1 FSAKQ
6 ADLSAGA
13 NITDIGL
20 YIQNNRPNNV
30 SIVSAGGDIIAYDPQ
45 SPLQRQAQSGNTLNL
60 SVPLQSGDIQ
70 ISGPGTLE
78 VLAGGNVDLGNG
90 ANNSDGTG
98 VGITSIANAR
108 NPSLPSQGADL
119 VVGAGVKLP
128 MGLSSPDG
136 LALQNFTT
144 TLLAGAQGATYLSVL
159 SDAMTYSGAPLPGNI
174 SAASFAPGSTDL
186 SQEER
191 ANLELQLFYL
201 VLTETGINHNKVGKP
216 EYGSYAQGEKA
227 ISTIFGNASAHANVS
242 TWARDI
248 ATKSGGNINILIPSG
263 ALTLQTQ
270 SAGTP
275 PLAPPGIVTDAG
287 GSINIYSR
295 DDISIGISRIFT
307 LRGGDILIWSDK
319 GNIAAGSSAKTV
331 QSAAPTQVLI
341 DPQSGNVQTDLAG
354 LGTGGGIG
362 VLATVAGVLP
372 GNVNLIAP
380 SGVIDA
386 GDAGIRSSGN
396 LNLAATK
403 VLNADNI
410 AASGS
415 TSGAPPAAPPPAAPN
430 VSGATAASSASAA
443 NNSAAQGA
451 AQKNTTD
458 TTEPPPSVISIDILG
473 YGMGGKDQGAT
484 TSSESVAPPQASL

>member
-1 FSAKQ
+1 MDHPVFRCRA
-6 ADLSAGA
+6 
-13 NITDIGL
+13 L
-20 YIQNNRPNNV
+20 Y
-30 SIVSAGGDIIAYDPQ
+30 
-45 SPLQRQAQSGNTLNL
+45 LC
-60 SVPLQSGDIQ
+60 
-70 ISGPGTLE
+70 
-78 VLAGGNVDLGNG
+78 
-90 ANNSDGTG
+90 
-98 VGITSIANAR
+98 
-108 NPSLPSQGADL
+108 
-119 VVGAGVKLP
+119 
-128 MGLSSPDG
+128 
-136 LALQNFTT
+136 
-144 TLLAGAQGATYLSVL
+144 
-159 SDAMTYSGAPLPGNI
+159 
-174 SAASFAPGSTDL
+174 
-186 SQEER
+186 
-191 ANLELQLFYL
+191 
-201 VLTETGINHNKVGKP
+201 
-216 EYGSYAQGEKA
+216 
-227 ISTIFGNASAHANVS
+227 HANVS

-451 AQKNTTD
+451 AQKNTPD
-458 TTEPPPSVISIDILG
+458 TTELPPSIINIDILG
-473 YGMGGKDQGAT
+473 YGNGGEDQGAT
-484 TSSESVAPPQASL
+484 TSSESASPPQASL